1 CDVMNYIVKESD
13 IALTFNHVF
22 ASLRDYGLFIFDVHD
37 DTYAD
42 ESLVD
47 HTFADVGE
55 DVTYMWECAGGEK
68 SGRLSNDLTFFE
80 QRNDNKYIKFDET
93 HEQQVYPLALY
104 EKLLKNAGFRK
115 IEFFNDFQP
124 ENELSSKNRVR
135 NFIIAEK

>member
-1 CDVMNYIVKESD
+1 VMNYIVKESD

-22 ASLRDYGLFIFDVHD
+22 ASLRDHGLFIFDVHD

-55 DVTYMWECAGGEK
+55 DVTYIWECAVGEK
-68 SGRLSNDLTFFE
+68 SGRLIVELTLC
-80 QRNDNKYIKFDET
+80 QQTNTNKYIKFEET
-93 HEQQVYPLALY
+93 HEQQVYSLALY
-104 EKLLKNAGFRK
+104 ERLLKNAGSRK

-124 ENELSSKNRVR
+124 ENELSSKNRLR